1 LNHKIIKT
9 YWTCFQLVNFF
20 LFLESLV
27 CNDVQESRIKKLHN
41 VMSEFIIDYE
51 SWGSRLMITQMNARD
66 IDEPDV
72 YNKVNIST
80 VLFYY

>member
-1 LNHKIIKT
+1 MCLQLKI
-9 YWTCFQLVNFF
+9 YF

-51 SWGSRLMITQMNARD
+51 SWGSRLMFTQMNALD
-66 IDEPDV
+66 IDEPDA
-72 YNKVNIST
+72 YNKVNMYT
-80 VLFYY
+80 TLFYY